1 MPSRVQA
8 GEYTEGEYSSHRLV
22 IGTHVSHNE
31 QEGDIITE
39 PNQIQIVSVKM
50 PAGESNKLSLERKDK
65 FAQEIQINHP
75 GEVNKARYM
84 P

>member
-1 MPSRVQA
+1 LTWPSLTVEWMPSRVQA

-39 PNQIQIVSVKM
+39 PNQI
-50 PAGESNKLSLERKDK
+50 
-65 FAQEIQINHP
+65 
-75 GEVNKARYM
+75 
-84 P
+84 